1 MKQLANEA
9 LMVIEE
15 RRRLES
21 EAIVKGVIGDLLD
34 KAFEQ
39 LDDNVAK
46 RSMKKVANQ
55 AVTFV
60 ERKKNTRHVIVKS
73 LPDELL
79 ETAFADVEIQEKLN
93 ANGRLISHIKG
104 NGHWYNSFQSNSALY
119 SDSSAHIT
127 MSFREKNSV
136 TSK

>member
-1 MKQLANEA
+1 MYDVDYCDDLPDVATVMHIMKQLANEA

-21 EAIVKGVIGDLLD
+21 EALVKGVIGDLLD

-46 RSMKKVANQ
+46 RSMKEVANQ

-73 LPDELL
+73 LLDELL
-79 ETAFADVEIQEKLN
+79 ETAFAEVEIQEKIN
-93 ANGRLISHIKG
+93 ANERLISHIKG
-104 NGHWYNSFQSNSALY
+104 NGH
-119 SDSSAHIT
+119 
-127 MSFREKNSV
+127 
-136 TSK
+136 

>member
-1 MKQLANEA
+1 MYDVDYCDDLPDVATVMHIMKQLANEA

-21 EAIVKGVIGDLLD
+21 ESIVKGVIGDLLD

-46 RSMKKVANQ
+46 RSMKEVANL

-73 LPDELL
+73 LLDELL
-79 ETAFADVEIQEKLN
+79 ETAFAEVEIQEKIN
-93 ANGRLISHIKG
+93 ANERLISHIKG
-104 NGHWYNSFQSNSALY
+104 NDH
-119 SDSSAHIT
+119 
-127 MSFREKNSV
+127 
-136 TSK
+136 

>member
-1 MKQLANEA
+1 MYDVDYCDDLPDVATVIHIMKQLANEA

-21 EAIVKGVIGDLLD
+21 ESIVKGVIGDLLD

-46 RSMKKVANQ
+46 RSMKEVANQ

-73 LPDELL
+73 LLDELF
-79 ETAFADVEIQEKLN
+79 ETAFAEVEIQEKIN
-93 ANGRLISHIKG
+93 ANERLISHIKG
-104 NGHWYNSFQSNSALY
+104 NGH
-119 SDSSAHIT
+119 
-127 MSFREKNSV
+127 
-136 TSK
+136 

>member
-9 LMVIEE
+9 LSVIEE

-46 RSMKKVANQ
+46 RSMKEVANQ

-73 LPDELL
+73 LLDELL
-79 ETAFADVEIQEKLN
+79 ETAFAEVEIQEKIN
-93 ANGRLISHIKG
+93 ANERLISHIKG
-104 NGHWYNSFQSNSALY
+104 NDH
-119 SDSSAHIT
+119 
-127 MSFREKNSV
+127 
-136 TSK
+136 

>member
-1 MKQLANEA
+1 MYDVDYCDDLPDVATVKHTMKQLANED

-21 EAIVKGVIGDLLD
+21 ESIVKGVIGDLLD

-46 RSMKKVANQ
+46 RSMKEVAKQ

-73 LPDELL
+73 LLDELF
-79 ETAFADVEIQEKLN
+79 ETAFAEVEIQEKIN
-93 ANGRLISHIKG
+93 ANERLISHIKG
-104 NGHWYNSFQSNSALY
+104 NGH
-119 SDSSAHIT
+119 
-127 MSFREKNSV
+127 
-136 TSK
+136 

>member
-1 MKQLANEA
+1 MYDVDYCDDLPDVATVMHIMKQLANEA

-46 RSMKKVANQ
+46 RSMKEVANQ

-104 NGHWYNSFQSNSALY
+104 NGH
-119 SDSSAHIT
+119 
-127 MSFREKNSV
+127 
-136 TSK
+136 

>member
-1 MKQLANEA
+1 MYDMDYCDDLPDVATVMHIMKQLANEA

-21 EAIVKGVIGDLLD
+21 EALVKGVIGDLLD

-46 RSMKKVANQ
+46 RSMKEVANQ

-73 LPDELL
+73 LLDELF
-79 ETAFADVEIQEKLN
+79 ETAFAEVEIQEKIN
-93 ANGRLISHIKG
+93 ANERLISHIKG
-104 NGHWYNSFQSNSALY
+104 NGH
-119 SDSSAHIT
+119 
-127 MSFREKNSV
+127 
-136 TSK
+136 

>member
-1 MKQLANEA
+1 MYDVDYCDDLPDVATVIHIMKQLANEA
-9 LMVIEE
+9 LSVIEE

-21 EAIVKGVIGDLLD
+21 ESIVKGVIGDLLD

-46 RSMKKVANQ
+46 RSMKEVANQ

-60 ERKKNTRHVIVKS
+60 ERKKNTRHVIVKG
-73 LPDELL
+73 LLDELL
-79 ETAFADVEIQEKLN
+79 GTAFAEVEIQEKLN

-104 NGHWYNSFQSNSALY
+104 NGH
-119 SDSSAHIT
+119 
-127 MSFREKNSV
+127 
-136 TSK
+136 

>member
-1 MKQLANEA
+1 MYDVDYCDDLPDVATVIHIMKQLANEA

-34 KAFEQ
+34 KAFKQ

-46 RSMKKVANQ
+46 RSMKEVANQ

-93 ANGRLISHIKG
+93 ANGCLISHIKG
-104 NGHWYNSFQSNSALY
+104 NGH
-119 SDSSAHIT
+119 
-127 MSFREKNSV
+127 
-136 TSK
+136 

>member
-1 MKQLANEA
+1 MYDVDYCDDLPDVATVIHIMKQLANEA

-46 RSMKKVANQ
+46 RSMKEVANQ

-73 LPDELL
+73 LLDELF
-79 ETAFADVEIQEKLN
+79 ETAFAEVEIQEKIN
-93 ANGRLISHIKG
+93 ANERLISHIKG
-104 NGHWYNSFQSNSALY
+104 NGH
-119 SDSSAHIT
+119 
-127 MSFREKNSV
+127 
-136 TSK
+136 

>member
-1 MKQLANEA
+1 MYDMDYCDDLPDVATVIHIMKQLANEA
-9 LMVIEE
+9 LSVIEE

-46 RSMKKVANQ
+46 RSMKEVANQ

-79 ETAFADVEIQEKLN
+79 ETAFAEVEIQEKLN

-104 NGHWYNSFQSNSALY
+104 NGH
-119 SDSSAHIT
+119 
-127 MSFREKNSV
+127 
-136 TSK
+136 

>member
-1 MKQLANEA
+1 MYDVDYCDDLPDVATVKHTMKQLANEA

-21 EAIVKGVIGDLLD
+21 EALVKGVIGDLLD

-46 RSMKKVANQ
+46 RSMKEVANQ

-73 LPDELL
+73 LLDELL
-79 ETAFADVEIQEKLN
+79 ETAFAEVEIQEKIN
-93 ANGRLISHIKG
+93 ANERLISHIKG
-104 NGHWYNSFQSNSALY
+104 NGH
-119 SDSSAHIT
+119 
-127 MSFREKNSV
+127 
-136 TSK
+136 

>member
-1 MKQLANEA
+1 MYDVDYCDDLPDVATVIHIMKQLANEA

-46 RSMKKVANQ
+46 RSMKEVANQ

-73 LPDELL
+73 LLDELL
-79 ETAFADVEIQEKLN
+79 ETAFAKVEIQEKIN
-93 ANGRLISHIKG
+93 ANERLISHIKG
-104 NGHWYNSFQSNSALY
+104 NGH
-119 SDSSAHIT
+119 
-127 MSFREKNSV
+127 
-136 TSK
+136 